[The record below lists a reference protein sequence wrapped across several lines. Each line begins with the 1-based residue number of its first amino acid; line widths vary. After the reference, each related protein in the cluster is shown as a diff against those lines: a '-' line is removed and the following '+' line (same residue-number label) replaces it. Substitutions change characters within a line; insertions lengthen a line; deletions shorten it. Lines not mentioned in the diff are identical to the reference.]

1 MRQVVVEDVGN
12 VRDVQAARGNVGR
25 DDDVH
30 RTALEVFD
38 DFFPFFLR
46 DVTGEG
52 GVGVAVRFQHDGEAL
67 KVALG
72 VEEDHAA
79 RRFVAI

>member
-1 MRQVVVEDVGN
+1 MRN
-12 VRDVQAARGNVGR
+12 IRDVQAARGNVGR

-46 DVTGEG
+46 DVAGKR
-52 GVGVAVRFQHDGEAL
+52 GVRVAVCLQDDGEAF

-79 RRFVAI
+79 RRFVAV